1 MPRFGGE
8 RHRSAGH
15 PDVTPVVGPL
25 DRRSLGRTGLAVSPV
40 CVGTSPLA
48 SMPEHYGYEVSE
60 QAAMATIGAAVR
72 GPFNFIDTSNNYGAG
87 AAERYIGRVL
97 ADVGGLPPGFVLAT
111 KADADPVSGDF
122 SGDRVRRSVEESLER
137 LGLDRVQLMYLH
149 DPEFHLSF
157 TEAMAPGGPIAAL
170 VQLRDEGVL
179 GHLGVAGGEVQLL
192 ADFIA
197 TGLIDVVLSHNKFT
211 LIDRSAEPLM
221 EDARRRGVACINAA
235 PYGGGIL
242 AQGPDAQPRYAYEP
256 ADTAIH
262 DAVRAMQAACAAR
275 DVPLAAAALQF
286 SVRDP
291 RIASTVVGVSS
302 PARIDETAR
311 LLSRHIPDELWAELD
326 LLTLPPEHRLN

>member
-1 MPRFGGE
+1 MT
-8 RHRSAGH
+8 A
-15 PDVTPVVGPL
+15 VAGPL
-25 DRRSLGRTGLAVSPV
+25 DRRSLGRTGLAVSAV
-40 CVGTSPLA
+40 CIGTSPLA

-60 QAAMATIGAAVR
+60 QAAIATIGAALR

-97 ADVGGLPPGFVLAT
+97 AEAGGLPPGLVLAT
-111 KADADPVSGDF
+111 KADADARTGDF

-149 DPEFHLSF
+149 DPELHLTF
-157 TEAMAPGGPIAAL
+157 ADAMAPGGAISAL

-179 GHLGVAGGEVQLL
+179 DHLGVAGGQVQLL

-197 TGLIDVVLSHNKFT
+197 TGLMDVVLCHNKFT
-211 LIDRSAEPLM
+211 LADRSAEPLM
-221 EDARRRGVACINAA
+221 DDARRRGVGFINAA

-256 ADTAIH
+256 AGAAIRE
-262 DAVRAMQAACAAR
+262 AVHEMLAACAAH

-291 RIASTVVGVSS
+291 RVASTVVGVSA
-302 PARIDETAR
+302 PARVDETAR
-311 LLSRHIPDELWAELD
+311 LLSHHVPDELWAELD
-326 LLTLPPEHRLN
+326 LLTPPPEHRLD

>member
-1 MPRFGGE
+1 
-8 RHRSAGH
+8 
-15 PDVTPVVGPL
+15 VTAVVGPL
-25 DRRSLGRTGLAVSPV
+25 DRSSLGRTGLEVSPV
-40 CVGTSPLA
+40 CIGTSPLA
-48 SMPEHYGYEVSE
+48 GMPEHYGYDVSE
-60 QAAMATIGAAVR
+60 QRAMATISAAIR

-97 ADVGGLPPGFVLAT
+97 SQAGGLAPGFVLAT

-149 DPEFHLSF
+149 DPEFHLTF
-157 TEAMAPGGPIAAL
+157 AEAMAPGGAIAAL
-170 VQLRDEGVL
+170 VQLRGEGVL
-179 GHLGVAGGEVQLL
+179 DHLGVAGGDVQLL

-197 TGLIDVVLSHNKFT
+197 TGLLDVVLCHNKFT
-211 LIDRSAEPLM
+211 LVDRSAEPLM
-221 EDARRRGVACINAA
+221 EDARRRGVAFVNAA

-256 ADTAIH
+256 AGPSIH
-262 DAVRAMQAACAAR
+262 DAVRAMQAACAAH

-291 RIASTVVGVSS
+291 RVAATVVGVSA

-311 LLSRHIPDELWAELD
+311 LLSHHSPDELWAELE
-326 LLTLPPEHRLN
+326 LLTAPPKHRLN